1 MILQRIGNRG
11 LFLGSF
17 FDGAAKK
24 SPYQKITLD
33 HELDIAPELGTD
45 LTVYA
50 CANLV
55 AEMASALRDLRVRPG
70 DKVAVYK
77 EDGFDIFLLTC
88 AVARVGAV
96 PVALSPSLTG
106 EVVAELLSRCD
117 WPHLITDEKKL
128 VGELPPDVT
137 QRCERVFLVT
147 GEAEGTT
154 PLRRDPEAHL
164 RPYTRT
170 RTRRPALLT
179 HTSGTTDTPKLVVH
193 TARSLRARYRP
204 QALGARLL
212 IRGRETLAVRVSFV
226 HSRLVTAL
234 AIALKR
240 GFPIVITKDAT
251 PERIADIFAEV
262 KPGVLEAHP
271 NTFVEWEP
279 LADDP
284 RGPLSN
290 VLALSSTF
298 DAIHPRTVQKILGAS
313 RRRRPFHLQLY
324 GQSEVGP
331 TVGRATS
338 RRRAMSAD
346 GRCVGFPFPGMTAVR
361 VVDRNGRTP
370 GPGDPGFIE
379 VRSDGRALT
388 YFGED
393 ARFQRQLDDGW
404 WRMGDVG
411 YRTRWGCLHVS
422 DREVDVIPGFGSALE
437 AEDLL
442 MSRLDSL
449 LEVVVV
455 PGDEGAPTPVVVTRD
470 GGPLDV
476 ARWEE
481 AAARL
486 APMRP
491 PVQLSLDELPRTAT
505 AKVQR
510 LELARLLRDRTAGP
524 GPDTRP
530 TEE

>member
-17 FDGAAKK
+17 FDGAAEK
-24 SPYQKITLD
+24 SPYQRITLD
-33 HELDIAPELGTD
+33 HELDVAPELGSD
-45 LTVYA
+45 LTAYA

-55 AEMASALRDLRVRPG
+55 AELACALRDLHVRPG
-70 DKVAVYK
+70 DKVAVFK
-77 EDGFDIFLLTC
+77 RDCFDIFLLMC

-96 PVALSPSLTG
+96 PVALSPSLKG
-106 EVVAELLSRCD
+106 EVVAQLLERCD
-117 WPHLITDEKKL
+117 RPHLITDEETWTR
-128 VGELPPDVT
+128 VLPAGT
-137 QRCERVFLVT
+137 AKRCARVFLVT
-147 GEAEGTT
+147 GRAEGTT
-154 PLRRDPEAHL
+154 ELRRDPGA
-164 RPYTRT
+164 RPRPFART
-170 RTRRPALLT
+170 RTDRPQLLT
-179 HTSGTTDTPKLVVH
+179 HTSGTTDVPKLVVH

-226 HSRLVTAL
+226 HSRLITAL
-234 AIALKR
+234 AIALER
-240 GFPIVITKDAT
+240 GFPVVITKDAD
-251 PERIADIFAEV
+251 PGRIADIFARV
-262 KPGVLEAHP
+262 KPGILEAHP

-290 VLALSSTF
+290 VVALSSTF
-298 DAIHPRTVQKILGAS
+298 DAIHPRTVRRILGAS

-324 GQSEVGP
+324 GQSEIGP

-338 RRRAMSAD
+338 RRRALSVD
-346 GRCVGFPFPGMTAVR
+346 GRCVGWPFPGMTAVR
-361 VVDRNGRTP
+361 VVDRDGVPSGPDSP
-370 GPGDPGFIE
+370 GYIE

-393 ARFQRQLDDGW
+393 ARFRAQLDDGW

-422 DREVDVIPGFGSALE
+422 DREVDVIPGFGSALA

-442 MSRLDSL
+442 MSRLDTL

-455 PGDEGAPTPVVVTRD
+455 PGEEGAPTPVVVTRD
-470 GGPLDV
+470 GSPLDT
-476 ARWEE
+476 ARWER
-481 AAARL
+481 ATASL
-486 APMRP
+486 PPMRP
-491 PVQLSLDELPRTAT
+491 PVQLSLAELPRTAT

-510 LELARLLRDRTAGP
+510 IELARQLRAAGP
-524 GPDTRP
+524 ARP
-530 TEE
+530 TT